1 MPFRKAAPAA
11 GRSMTDRP
19 GVVIFVAVLAACVLA
34 ASPATQSIAAGTAHG
49 EALEK
54 MADEVAKEVEQLRGW
69 TFKHPV
75 KKERISVT
83 QAKADVR
90 RMLLTG
96 DTSEHRA
103 RVQAFLRVVGL
114 IPADCDLVTTSLT
127 VLDQQVAGYYEPATR
142 TLRLVDRPVST
153 PPFVERMILAHELTH
168 ALDDQYIDLAD
179 LMKPGIGTE
188 DAEFVA
194 TALGEGSATALML
207 QHMFAAQQSGRFSVG
222 DLAQYMAEELAR
234 AKTLEQLPRFFSAMF
249 GSYVVG
255 AAFLAKGELTG
266 LLTQP
271 DNHAVGEALLAARRS
286 LPRSSEQL
294 LHVEK
299 YWDASHRDE
308 PVVFDDKAIDRWLG
322 RSGRHVLHRDTLG
335 ELLTAILT
343 VPRDAARDIASLQS
357 VSSWTNAGAAGWG
370 GDRFYLLADSDSPAT
385 LQTTKALQ
393 GVWLSAWDTP
403 KDRDEFLVA
412 LDKGSPAPNSISV
425 PFGRQLA
432 VVFVAIPP
440 AERDALVR
448 RLGLMPVP
456 MTRGGRA
463 WVQ

>member
-1 MPFRKAAPAA
+1 MTH
-11 GRSMTDRP
+11 RS
-19 GVVIFVAVLAACVLA
+19 GAVIFAAALSACLLATVPV
-34 ASPATQSIAAGTAHG
+34 SQGIAAGMVHG
-49 EALEK
+49 EVLEK
-54 MADEVAKEVEQLRGW
+54 MADEVAREVEQLRGW

-103 RVQAFLRVVGL
+103 RLQAFLRVVGL
-114 IPADCDLVTTSLT
+114 IPADCDLVMTSLT

-142 TLRLVDRPVST
+142 TLRLVDRPVPT

-255 AAFLAKGELTG
+255 AAFLAKGELAA

-299 YWDASHRDE
+299 YWDVAHRDE
-308 PVVFDDKAIDRWLG
+308 PVVFDDKAIDRWLA
-322 RSGRHVLHRDTLG
+322 RNGRHVLHRDTLG
-335 ELLTAILT
+335 ELLTAILAA
-343 VPRDAARDIASLQS
+343 PRDAARDIVSLQS

-412 LDKGSPAPNSISV
+412 LEKGSPAPNSVSV
-425 PFGRQLA
+425 PIGRQLA
-432 VVFVAIPP
+432 VVFIAITP
-440 AERDALVR
+440 AERESLIR
-448 RLGLMPVP
+448 RLGLLPLP